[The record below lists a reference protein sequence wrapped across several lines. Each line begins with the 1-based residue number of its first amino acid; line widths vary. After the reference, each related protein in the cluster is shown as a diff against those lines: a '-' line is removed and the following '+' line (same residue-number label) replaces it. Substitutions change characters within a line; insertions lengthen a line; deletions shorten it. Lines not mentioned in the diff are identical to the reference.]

1 MQPMEHQRCPA
12 MPDPARGAV
21 PDGGFAERIYRE
33 HGEALRRFV
42 LRAGPDPSCVED
54 IVQET
59 VLRAWR
65 AAPRITG
72 SLRAYLF
79 RTARSAMVDAYRRSA
94 VRPPLAS
101 MDGGADLLPDTAD
114 PIEEL
119 LGRLLMEEALGRLS
133 AEHREVVVA
142 LHYRR
147 ETLVEAA
154 ERLRIPVGTV
164 KSRAHY
170 ALHTLRTVLAAM
182 GVER

>member
-1 MQPMEHQRCPA
+1 MNWTSGEDA
-12 MPDPARGAV
+12 GEVGAS
-21 PDGGFAERIYRE
+21 GGDLVERIYRE
-33 HGEALRRFV
+33 HGDALRRFV
-42 LRAGPDPSCVED
+42 LRSAPDDPSCAED

-59 VLRAWR
+59 VLRVWR

-72 SLRAYLF
+72 SLRGYLY
-79 RTARSAMVDAYRRSA
+79 RTARNVMVDAYRRSA
-94 VRPPLAS
+94 VRPPLAPT
-101 MDGGADLLPDTAD
+101 DGEADLLPDAAD

-119 LGRLLMEEALGRLS
+119 LGRLLMEEALLRLS

-147 ETLVEAA
+147 ETLAEAA

-170 ALHTLRTVLAAM
+170 ALLTLRGVLTAM